1 MTTTQADLLQEYAQE
16 IRSIGEFAQEINAE
30 YDRLTA
36 LDKLIAANEA
46 ALNKQF
52 IKVPFTKFKVLDDT
66 GFLKPKVPGLLEE
79 NKQLVSEYNQLLEK
93 TKTNY
98 DIIKRKERALG
109 QKLQTLTDY
118 PEMIRIGR
126 AIVESIDNNQSW
138 PDLTT
143 ILSAVSNQEG
153 KWWSGNRDWSSI
165 ITKIRGR
172 SERPQPTTRKSL
184 GLGVQSW
191 NQSTMAKVGPT

>member
-1 MTTTQADLLQEYAQE
+1 MTQETTQADLLQEYAQE
-16 IRSIGEFAQEINAE
+16 IRSIGEFAKEINAE

-52 IKVPFTKFKVLDDT
+52 IKVPFTKFRVLDDT
-66 GFLKPKVPGLLEE
+66 VILKPKVPGLLEE
-79 NKQLVSEYNQLLEK
+79 NKQLVGEYNQLLEQSQI
-93 TKTNY
+93 NCG
-98 DIIKRKERALG
+98 IFNHKERVIG

-118 PEMIRIGR
+118 PEIVRIGR

-143 ILSAVSNQEG
+143 LLSAVSNQEG
-153 KWWSGNRDWSSI
+153 K
-165 ITKIRGR
+165 
-172 SERPQPTTRKSL
+172 
-184 GLGVQSW
+184 
-191 NQSTMAKVGPT
+191 

>member
-1 MTTTQADLLQEYAQE
+1 MTQETTQADLLQEYAQE
-16 IRSIGEFAQEINAE
+16 IRSIGEFAQETNAE

-66 GFLKPKVPGLLEE
+66 GFLKPKVPVLLEE

-143 ILSAVSNQEG
+143 ILSAVSNQERG
-153 KWWSGNRDWSSI
+153 VMKW
-165 ITKIRGR
+165 
-172 SERPQPTTRKSL
+172 Q
-184 GLGVQSW
+184 
-191 NQSTMAKVGPT
+191 M

>member
-1 MTTTQADLLQEYAQE
+1 MTQETTQADLLQEYAQE
-16 IRSIGEFAQEINAE
+16 IRSIGEFAQETNAE

-98 DIIKRKERALG
+98 NIIKRKERALG

-138 PDLTT
+138 PDLTS

-153 KWWSGNRDWSSI
+153 K
-165 ITKIRGR
+165 
-172 SERPQPTTRKSL
+172 
-184 GLGVQSW
+184 
-191 NQSTMAKVGPT
+191 

>member
-1 MTTTQADLLQEYAQE
+1 MTQETTQADLLQEYAQE
-16 IRSIGEFAQEINAE
+16 IRSIGEFAQETNAE

-79 NKQLVSEYNQLLEK
+79 NKQLVGKYNQLLEQSQI
-93 TKTNY
+93 NCG
-98 DIIKRKERALG
+98 ILNHKERVIG

-118 PEMIRIGR
+118 PEIVRIGR
-126 AIVESIDNNQSW
+126 AIVESIDNGQGW
-138 PDLTT
+138 PDLTAIIDAT
-143 ILSAVSNQEG
+143 KPEG
-153 KWWSGNRDWSSI
+153 K
-165 ITKIRGR
+165 
-172 SERPQPTTRKSL
+172 
-184 GLGVQSW
+184 
-191 NQSTMAKVGPT
+191 

>member
-1 MTTTQADLLQEYAQE
+1 MTQETTQADLLQEYAQE
-16 IRSIGEFAQEINAE
+16 IRSIGEFAQETNAE

-93 TKTNY
+93 TKINY
-98 DIIKRKERALG
+98 GILKRKERALG

-143 ILSAVSNQEG
+143 ILSAVSNQERG
-153 KWWSGNRDWSSI
+153 VMKW
-165 ITKIRGR
+165 
-172 SERPQPTTRKSL
+172 Q
-184 GLGVQSW
+184 
-191 NQSTMAKVGPT
+191 M

>member
-1 MTTTQADLLQEYAQE
+1 MTQETTQADLLQEYAQE
-16 IRSIGEFAQEINAE
+16 IRSIGEFAQETNAE

-153 KWWSGNRDWSSI
+153 K
-165 ITKIRGR
+165 
-172 SERPQPTTRKSL
+172 
-184 GLGVQSW
+184 
-191 NQSTMAKVGPT
+191 

>member
-1 MTTTQADLLQEYAQE
+1 MTQETTQADLLQEYAQE
-16 IRSIGEFAQEINAE
+16 LRNIGEFAQETNAE

-36 LDKLIAANEA
+36 LVELIAATEA

-52 IKVPFTKFKVLDDT
+52 IKMPFTKFRVLDDT
-66 GFLKPKVPGLLEE
+66 GILKPKVPGLLEE
-79 NKQLVSEYNQLLEK
+79 NKQLVGEYNQLLEK
-93 TKTNY
+93 TKINY
-98 DIIKRKERALG
+98 GIIKRKERALG

-118 PEMIRIGR
+118 PEIVRVGH

-153 KWWSGNRDWSSI
+153 K
-165 ITKIRGR
+165 
-172 SERPQPTTRKSL
+172 
-184 GLGVQSW
+184 
-191 NQSTMAKVGPT
+191 

>member
-52 IKVPFTKFKVLDDT
+52 IKVPFTKFRVLDDT
-66 GFLKPKVPGLLEE
+66 VILKPKVPGLLEE
-79 NKQLVSEYNQLLEK
+79 NKQLVGEYNQLLEQSQI
-93 TKTNY
+93 NCG
-98 DIIKRKERALG
+98 IFNHKERVIG

-118 PEMIRIGR
+118 PEIVRIGR

-143 ILSAVSNQEG
+143 LLSAVSNQEG

>member
-153 KWWSGNRDWSSI
+153 K
-165 ITKIRGR
+165 
-172 SERPQPTTRKSL
+172 
-184 GLGVQSW
+184 
-191 NQSTMAKVGPT
+191 

>member
-52 IKVPFTKFKVLDDT
+52 IKVPFTKFRVLDDT
-66 GFLKPKVPGLLEE
+66 VILKPKVPGLLEE
-79 NKQLVSEYNQLLEK
+79 NKQLVGEYNQLLEQSQI
-93 TKTNY
+93 NCG
-98 DIIKRKERALG
+98 IFNHKERVIG

-118 PEMIRIGR
+118 PEIVRIGR

-143 ILSAVSNQEG
+143 ILSAVSNQERG
-153 KWWSGNRDWSSI
+153 VMKW
-165 ITKIRGR
+165 
-172 SERPQPTTRKSL
+172 Q
-184 GLGVQSW
+184 
-191 NQSTMAKVGPT
+191 M

>member
-16 IRSIGEFAQEINAE
+16 LRNIGEFAQETNAE

-36 LDKLIAANEA
+36 LIELIAATEA

-52 IKVPFTKFKVLDDT
+52 IKVPFTKFRLLDDT
-66 GFLKPKVPGLLEE
+66 GILKPKVPGLLEE
-79 NKQLVSEYNQLLEK
+79 NKQLVGEYNQLLEK
-93 TKTNY
+93 TKINY
-98 DIIKRKERALG
+98 GILKRKERALG

-118 PEMIRIGR
+118 PEIVRVGH

-153 KWWSGNRDWSSI
+153 K
-165 ITKIRGR
+165 
-172 SERPQPTTRKSL
+172 
-184 GLGVQSW
+184 
-191 NQSTMAKVGPT
+191 

>member
-1 MTTTQADLLQEYAQE
+1 MTQETKQVNLLQEYAQE
-16 IRSIGEFAQEINAE
+16 LVSIGKFAQQVNAE

-36 LDKLIAANEA
+36 LAELIAANEA

-52 IKVPFTKFKVLDDT
+52 IKVPFTKFRLLDDT
-66 GFLKPKVPGLLEE
+66 GILKPKVPGLLVE
-79 NKQLVSEYNQLLEK
+79 NKRLVGEYNQLLEQSQINCGILK
-93 TKTNY
+93 H
-98 DIIKRKERALG
+98 KERVIG

-118 PEMIRIGR
+118 PEIVRVGH

-153 KWWSGNRDWSSI
+153 K
-165 ITKIRGR
+165 
-172 SERPQPTTRKSL
+172 
-184 GLGVQSW
+184 
-191 NQSTMAKVGPT
+191 

>member
-52 IKVPFTKFKVLDDT
+52 IKVPFTKFRVLDDT
-66 GFLKPKVPGLLEE
+66 VILKPKVPGLLEE
-79 NKQLVSEYNQLLEK
+79 NKQLVGEYNQLLEQSQI
-93 TKTNY
+93 NCG
-98 DIIKRKERALG
+98 ILNHKERVIG

-118 PEMIRIGR
+118 PEIVRIGR

-143 ILSAVSNQEG
+143 LLSAVSNQEG
-153 KWWSGNRDWSSI
+153 K
-165 ITKIRGR
+165 
-172 SERPQPTTRKSL
+172 
-184 GLGVQSW
+184 
-191 NQSTMAKVGPT
+191 

>member
-1 MTTTQADLLQEYAQE
+1 MTQETTQADLLQEYAQE
-16 IRSIGEFAQEINAE
+16 IRSIGEFAQETNAE

-143 ILSAVSNQEG
+143 ILSAVSNQERG
-153 KWWSGNRDWSSI
+153 VMKW
-165 ITKIRGR
+165 
-172 SERPQPTTRKSL
+172 Q
-184 GLGVQSW
+184 
-191 NQSTMAKVGPT
+191 M